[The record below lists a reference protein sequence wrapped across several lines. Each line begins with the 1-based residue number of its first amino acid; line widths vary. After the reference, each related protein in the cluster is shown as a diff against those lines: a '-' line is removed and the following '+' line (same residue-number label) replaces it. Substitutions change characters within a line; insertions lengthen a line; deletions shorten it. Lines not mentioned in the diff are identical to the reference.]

1 MPQHRLYGLRGKT
14 YVTKYRQ
21 ILAEEGEA
29 IAAAFEAAVSKGK
42 FTLNDLGEL
51 CNRFQMP
58 VKLMDDCLPSL
69 TNERYPTG
77 TWERS
82 QQKGVKAKDIGVVWS
97 ES

>member
-1 MPQHRLYGLRGKT
+1 MPQHRLYGLRGKA
-14 YVTKYRQ
+14 YVAKYRQ
-21 ILAEEGEA
+21 ILTEEGEA
-29 IAAAFEAAVSKGK
+29 IALAFETAASKGK
-42 FTLNDLGEL
+42 FTLRDLGEL

-82 QQKGVKAKDIGVVWS
+82 GVKAKDIGVVWS
-97 ES
+97 E